1 MGALTLRL
9 RGVYFAIAT
18 LSLAV
23 VLQTLVVNWRFVG
36 GTSGAYLMRPKTIAP
51 FTSYTEYLCLLMFG
65 IAAAAAIICAFI
77 ERADMGAGLA
87 AIRDDETAAAALGVP
102 TLKLKVRAAAIS
114 GAILGAAG
122 APLPFYNSFVNPDT
136 AFGVGYSVNA
146 MAMSLVGG
154 VESFVGPL
162 VGAALLAL
170 LQQIALAFVSSS
182 ASLALVGVV
191 FMAFVVVAPRGLI
204 GLYRSLRGAR

>member
-1 MGALTLRL
+1 
-9 RGVYFAIAT
+9 
-18 LSLAV
+18 
-23 VLQTLVVNWRFVG
+23 
-36 GTSGAYLMRPKTIAP
+36 
-51 FTSYTEYLCLLMFG
+51 
-65 IAAAAAIICAFI
+65 
-77 ERADMGAGLA
+77 MGAGLA

-114 GAILGAAG
+114 GAILGATG

-154 VESFVGPL
+154 VESWIGPL

-170 LQQIALAFVSSS
+170 LQQVALAFVSSS
-182 ASLALVGVV
+182 ASLALVGIV

-204 GLYRSLRGAR
+204 GLYRSLRRAR